1 MVQETQTGA
10 LYHPRGGDGEGDGT
24 EVQKGGDICIPMA
37 DYFLRNK
44 REKKMQRWHE
54 RIGHFVYEWLLAR
67 NGHPSRDHT
76 AANNS

>member
-10 LYHPRGGDGEGDGT
+10 LYHPRGGDGEVDGT

-54 RIGHFVYEWLLAR
+54 RIGHFV
-67 NGHPSRDHT
+67 
-76 AANNS
+76 